1 MSSMKFETRNSAPRV
16 VKFVGDRQV
25 EVIASDATRDRMGDV
40 LVPGGCDIT
49 NYRRNP
55 VVLAQHDANQ
65 PIARATVSV
74 GVDRVTALIEFPP
87 AGTSAT
93 SDSYLRLMKTGVI
106 SAVSV
111 GFLPVEWEP
120 LRDGGLKY
128 TRWELI
134 ELSCVSVPAN
144 PNAIVTGKSVGEA
157 DSREARLARAAAI
170 KRRLIRDGV
179 LSAPLR
185 VPEHVCPSAE
195 EIERQEAER
204 HKAAAATYDYYAMLG
219 SIW

>member
-25 EVIASDATRDRMGDV
+25 KVIASDATRDRMGDV
-40 LVPGGCDIT
+40 LVPSGCDIT

-55 VVLAQHDANQ
+55 VVLAQHDATQ

-87 AGTSAT
+87 AGTSAA

-144 PNAIVTGKSVGEA
+144 PNEIVTGKSVGA
-157 DSREARLARAAAI
+157 VRDLNLARAAAL
-170 KRRLIRDGV
+170 KRRLVRDGV
-179 LSAPLR
+179 LSAPTC
-185 VPEHVCPSAE
+185 VPEHIGPSAE
-195 EIERQEAER
+195 DLERQQAELR
-204 HKAAAATYDYYAMLG
+204 RATAAAYDYVTWLG
-219 SIW
+219 GQW